1 MSSFSQFKLVI
12 YATSVQSSTFS
23 HEWDVWQFHEFY
35 AIFLFRKIS
44 KHQYFSHFHEKL
56 GAEEEEPIG
65 DRCRASVCCGRKI
78 INAVIQFSVNNLH
91 VSRRPKKIVL
101 MHVQLRINFLVVFEV
116 GN

>member
-1 MSSFSQFKLVI
+1 MQQVRKAVLFLTNGMFGNSMSSMQYV
-12 YATSVQSSTFS
+12 
-23 HEWDVWQFHEFY
+23 
-35 AIFLFRKIS
+35 FLFRKIS